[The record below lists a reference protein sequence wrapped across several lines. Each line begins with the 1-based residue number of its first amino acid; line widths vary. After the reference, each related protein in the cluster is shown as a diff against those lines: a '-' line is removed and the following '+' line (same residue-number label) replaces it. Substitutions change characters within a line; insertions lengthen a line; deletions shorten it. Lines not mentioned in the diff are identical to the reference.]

1 MAESMLSA
9 EPRGKK
15 CASNGRQRGG
25 VDLSDEAPLLL
36 AADSLRRKGIGGDA
50 GVEKRKD
57 SRLKSERA
65 AAGSQA

>member
-1 MAESMLSA
+1 M
-9 EPRGKK
+9 
-15 CASNGRQRGG
+15 
-25 VDLSDEAPLLL
+25 SDEAPLLL